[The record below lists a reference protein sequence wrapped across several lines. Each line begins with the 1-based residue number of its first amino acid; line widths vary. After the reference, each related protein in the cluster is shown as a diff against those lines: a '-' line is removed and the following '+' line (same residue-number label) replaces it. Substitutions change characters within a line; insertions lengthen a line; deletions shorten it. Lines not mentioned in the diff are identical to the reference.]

1 MEFHFRKPPGRR
13 RAWLTGTCWLM
24 LSSQGTALKAKFVVI
39 KERRVEI
46 AKKKNLCR
54 KGKEKWMQWAFFLGC
69 LIFSSFK
76 LSTISLLQRLHIV
89 RLTCE
94 SSHPCAIRNVFAL
107 ILKPEYVFL
116 QVIMMNG
123 SSLLLKEI
131 YKLRIEFFL
140 MVPCLQGCYFLLS
153 LNHMV
158 MLVTNKVAHET
169 EQILK
174 MIALLISVA
183 QRKLLVVL

>member
-1 MEFHFRKPPGRR
+1 
-13 RAWLTGTCWLM
+13 
-24 LSSQGTALKAKFVVI
+24 
-39 KERRVEI
+39 
-46 AKKKNLCR
+46 
-54 KGKEKWMQWAFFLGC
+54 
-69 LIFSSFK
+69 
-76 LSTISLLQRLHIV
+76 
-89 RLTCE
+89 
-94 SSHPCAIRNVFAL
+94 
-107 ILKPEYVFL
+107 
-116 QVIMMNG
+116 MMNG

-140 MVPCLQGCYFLLS
+140 MLPCLQGCYFLLS